1 MRFSVWL
8 PTGVLQDFAGY
19 PDPVEAFAALT
30 GLARVAEDS
39 GYDTVWTADHFMPY
53 PVAPEFVFESWLSL
67 AAVARGTRRVRI
79 GQLVTGNGYRNPAL
93 QAKMASTLDVLSAGR
108 FRFGIGAGNYEEEYH
123 AYGYEFPDAAQRIH
137 ELREAVAIIVS
148 MWTKPETTFHGTHYQ
163 VRRALNDPKG
173 VQQPHLPL
181 LIGGG
186 GEQGTLKL
194 VAEYAD
200 ACNIVA
206 APSALVGKYRILR
219 DHCDHLG
226 RDYHAITRTA
236 MSYCLIADTDEH
248 ARAAVPAWARA
259 VFPGDLASYGLIGTP
274 DTIRDRIT
282 GYADAGVQELIL
294 RMHNPFT
301 TPIVHRFARDIAA
314 TPTPAPATPPA
325 AATELDVR
333 VRVPQPDPRTAHAEP
348 IHT

>member
-1 MRFSVWL
+1 
-8 PTGVLQDFAGY
+8 
-19 PDPVEAFAALT
+19 
-30 GLARVAEDS
+30 
-39 GYDTVWTADHFMPY
+39 
-53 PVAPEFVFESWLSL
+53 
-67 AAVARGTRRVRI
+67 
-79 GQLVTGNGYRNPAL
+79 
-93 QAKMASTLDVLSAGR
+93 
-108 FRFGIGAGNYEEEYH
+108 
-123 AYGYEFPDAAQRIH
+123 
-137 ELREAVAIIVS
+137 
-148 MWTKPETTFHGTHYQ
+148 
-163 VRRALNDPKG
+163 
-173 VQQPHLPL
+173 
-181 LIGGG
+181 
-186 GEQGTLKL
+186 
-194 VAEYAD
+194 
-200 ACNIVA
+200 
-206 APSALVGKYRILR
+206 
-219 DHCDHLG
+219 
-226 RDYHAITRTA
+226 